1 MRRIYFYEAFFVI
14 FAILTVFL
22 SLSLLSYS
30 PEDPSYSNIVFSRY
44 DESVHNI
51 FGKAGA
57 YAADIIGTAF
67 GWSSVFLPFLGLVIL
82 AQTIKL
88 YRESTTFKRAF
99 TVLLLSVILIALLS
113 ILSGIV
119 GEGDP
124 YFADKKSGGVFGVAG
139 AVVLSGV
146 LGAAGGA
153 ILCVVFLLVGG
164 LWLTRISVLQVIKF
178 FAAKIAERRERP
190 LVRTSERTKE
200 KEGFFARIARTYKER
215 RAAALRER
223 EREKFIEE
231 HSRKAEAVDE
241 NEPAVSESAAQA
253 QQQPQSKI
261 PITFAPIRVTPP
273 AITPPPPVTASA
285 LSDTRKKE
293 IPVPTPKAAEEE
305 NIGLITEIPNP
316 PPNPTHGELNEEPY
330 SIQSAS
336 YSENAPHTE
345 KQEPRIGV
353 SVTELEELISK
364 HGEAEALKSI
374 GSAPYSE
381 STSAESIFFPEAAR
395 EEKKPVYHIPD
406 IYQLPLELLDP
417 PPPNNFLPD
426 ERELEEQADLLL
438 SKLRDFSVD
447 GRIKEIHQGP
457 VVTTFELELAPGIKI
472 ATVARL
478 ENDMAMALSAD
489 SVRIIA
495 PIPGKG
501 VVGIEVPNRRRAM
514 VTLRELLEDP
524 AFQKHK
530 SPLAVALG
538 KDSVGNPYFTDI
550 NEMPHLLI
558 GGTTN
563 SGKSVCVN
571 AIICSILYKS
581 SPDTVKFV
589 LIDPKIVELSVYEG
603 IPHLLTPVVTD
614 TRKAAVV
621 LDNVVKEMESRYA
634 LLARHKV
641 RNIASY
647 NAIAEQNPDVEPMR
661 FIVVI
666 VDEFADLMMVVGK
679 EVENAVIRIAQK
691 ARAVG
696 IHLLLATQ
704 RPSVNVIT
712 GIIKANMPSRIS
724 FKVSSMIDSRTI
736 LDQNGAEMLLGRGD
750 SLFKPQGSGETI
762 RVHGSYV
769 SGDEVL
775 RVVEALKTYGE
786 PEYNMELLVDPKQ
799 DEDYEDEDDEEESD
813 EKYKEALQL
822 VREKGF
828 ASISMVQRHL
838 NIGYPRAGRIVDKM
852 DRQGYLEPSDGTS
865 KPRKFRER

>member
-14 FAILTVFL
+14 FAILTVFV

-67 GWSSVFLPFLGLVIL
+67 GWSAVFLPFLGIVIL

-88 YRESTTFKRAF
+88 YRESATFKRAF
-99 TVLLLSVILIALLS
+99 IVLLLSVILLALLS

-119 GEGDP
+119 GENDP

-146 LGAAGGA
+146 LGATGAA

-190 LVRTSERTKE
+190 LVRTSERPKE
-200 KEGFFARIARTYKER
+200 KEGFFARIARAYKEK

-223 EREKFIEE
+223 ERERFIEE
-231 HSRKAEAVDE
+231 HSRKAEE
-241 NEPAVSESAAQA
+241 EPVAESAAQA
-253 QQQPQSKI
+253 APQPPQSKI

-273 AITPPPPVTASA
+273 TITPPVIPSTG
-285 LSDTRKKE
+285 LSDTQRKNE
-293 IPVPTPKAAEEE
+293 IPPAALPPKTAEEE
-305 NIGLITEIPNP
+305 NIGFITEIPNP

-336 YSENAPHTE
+336 YTE
-345 KQEPRIGV
+345 KQEQRIGV
-353 SVTELEELISK
+353 PVTELEELISK

-374 GSAPYSE
+374 GQESE
-381 STSAESIFFPEAAR
+381 SESPGSIFFPEAVR

-426 ERELEEQADLLL
+426 EQELEEQADLIL
-438 SKLRDFSVD
+438 SKLRNFSVD

-472 ATVARL
+472 SAVARL
-478 ENDMAMALSAD
+478 ENDMAMALKAD

-524 AFQKHK
+524 SFQKHK

-550 NEMPHLLI
+550 NEMPHLLV

-621 LDNVVKEMESRYA
+621 LDNVVKEMEARYT

-647 NAIAEQNPDVEPMR
+647 NAIAEQNPEVKPMH

-736 LDQNGAEMLLGRGD
+736 LDQNGAERLLGRGD
-750 SLFKPQGSGETI
+750 SLFKPQGSGEMV

-786 PEYNMELLVDPKQ
+786 PDYDMELLVDPKQ
-799 DEDYEDEDDEEESD
+799 DENYEDEDDGEED
-813 EKYKEALQL
+813 EKYREALQL

-852 DRQGYLEPSDGTS
+852 DRQGYLEPSDGTP